1 MRYLYYTLY
10 CHIKQY
16 IAIQC
21 HIIDGCAIVRKTLW
35 SIAMVYLT
43 VADVA
48 KQLQISED
56 TVRRWIK
63 SGKLPALKIGK
74 EWRVDPEE
82 LKAFL
87 AQSRKQPPT

>member
-1 MRYLYYTLY
+1 
-10 CHIKQY
+10 
-16 IAIQC
+16 
-21 HIIDGCAIVRKTLW
+21 
-35 SIAMVYLT
+35 MVYLT

-87 AQSRKQPPT
+87 AQSRKRPPE

>member
-1 MRYLYYTLY
+1 
-10 CHIKQY
+10 
-16 IAIQC
+16 
-21 HIIDGCAIVRKTLW
+21 
-35 SIAMVYLT
+35 MVYLT

-74 EWRVDPEE
+74 EWRIDPEE
-82 LKAFL
+82 LKSLL
-87 AQSRKQPPT
+87 AQFRKQPPM